1 MISASAQAAS
11 VARLWNEETLAAI
24 RIDFPHPPVHA
35 RNLFHS
41 SIAMWDAWA
50 AYDPT
55 AVGYLVRE
63 NPPASD
69 VAAARREAVSY
80 AAYRVLYERY
90 GRSVNATT
98 TRTALTSR
106 MTSLGFNPANTTEI
120 GDSPAAVGNRIAA
133 TVLAY
138 YGNDGSGETSNY
150 ADPAYAPVNDPLIL
164 SLAGTTIANPN
175 RWQPLAFEVAFTQNG
190 LVAGKVQIFLGS
202 QWGSVRP
209 FALSLPDGANVYLDP
224 GLPPQLGGA
233 DDAGYKSGNLT
244 VIRRSSTLN
253 PTNGVTIDISP
264 GALGNNRLGAND
276 GTGHTVNPATQQ
288 AYAPNVVPHGDYG
301 RVIAEFWADGPE
313 SETPPGHWNVLA
325 NKVSDSPGFERR
337 VGGTGPVI
345 DELEWDVKTYFALNA
360 AVHDAA
366 VAVWGCKARY
376 DYVRPISSIRHM
388 GGLGQSSDPGQA
400 SYHPSGLPLESG
412 LVEVVTTATAA
423 AGQRHAGMIPGTIVI
438 LAWGGEPANPS
449 SQFTGTKWI
458 RAVDWLPYQRDTFV
472 TPAFAGYTSGHS
484 AFSRAAAEVLTRM
497 TGSEFFPGGIASFTA
512 PAGQFLKFEFGPSV
526 DVNLQW
532 ATYYDAADEAG
543 ISRLYG
549 GIHVPVDDG
558 PGRIMGSQCGIGA
571 WDLAKKYFDG
581 SILSEQPTVALE
593 VTDQIN
599 CRLRWAARRGF
610 RYSVESSGN
619 VTGFGPLLP
628 TAMAESDR
636 MEANVT
642 ILGANKYFFRLR
654 RD

>member
-1 MISASAQAAS
+1 MSTPDRLPIFAVSILAGLISASAQAAS

-50 AYDPT
+50 AYDTT

-90 GRSVNATT
+90 GRSVNAPT
-98 TRTALTSR
+98 TRAALTSR

-264 GALGNNRLGAND
+264 GTLGNNSLGAND
-276 GTGHTVNPATQQ
+276 GTGHTVNPSTQQ
-288 AYAPNVVPHGDYG
+288 AYAPNVVPH
-301 RVIAEFWADGPE
+301 
-313 SETPPGHWNVLA
+313 
-325 NKVSDSPGFERR
+325 
-337 VGGTGPVI
+337 
-345 DELEWDVKTYFALNA
+345 
-360 AVHDAA
+360 
-366 VAVWGCKARY
+366 
-376 DYVRPISSIRHM
+376 
-388 GGLGQSSDPGQA
+388 
-400 SYHPSGLPLESG
+400 
-412 LVEVVTTATAA
+412 
-423 AGQRHAGMIPGTIVI
+423 
-438 LAWGGEPANPS
+438 
-449 SQFTGTKWI
+449 
-458 RAVDWLPYQRDTFV
+458 
-472 TPAFAGYTSGHS
+472 
-484 AFSRAAAEVLTRM
+484 
-497 TGSEFFPGGIASFTA
+497 
-512 PAGQFLKFEFGPSV
+512 
-526 DVNLQW
+526 
-532 ATYYDAADEAG
+532 
-543 ISRLYG
+543 
-549 GIHVPVDDG
+549 
-558 PGRIMGSQCGIGA
+558 
-571 WDLAKKYFDG
+571 
-581 SILSEQPTVALE
+581 
-593 VTDQIN
+593 
-599 CRLRWAARRGF
+599 
-610 RYSVESSGN
+610 
-619 VTGFGPLLP
+619 
-628 TAMAESDR
+628 
-636 MEANVT
+636 
-642 ILGANKYFFRLR
+642 
-654 RD
+654 